1 MHTDV
6 HVSEISSG
14 EEDPVAKKKNK
25 DPTAD
30 LKYFFKAAAPVA
42 GSNKARSQCT
52 LCTSVIYSTV
62 FCITY

>member
-1 MHTDV
+1 MHADV

-52 LCTSVIYSTV
+52 LCT
-62 FCITY
+62 